1 MLTKDKY
8 DNGLRIHEQ
17 LKYNIRYNRRK
28 LFNVVCSNLAS
39 KLLNS
44 TFASELTEEQK
55 EVLNKLI

>member
-44 TFASELTEEQK
+44 TFASELTEE
-55 EVLNKLI
+55 